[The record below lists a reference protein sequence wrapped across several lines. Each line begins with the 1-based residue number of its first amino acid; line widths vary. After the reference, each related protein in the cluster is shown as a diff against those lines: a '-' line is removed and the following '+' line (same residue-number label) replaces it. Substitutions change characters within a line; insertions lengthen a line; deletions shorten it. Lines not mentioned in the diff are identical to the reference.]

1 MQDRNDNVWYDD
13 RVEQYVDGLLAR
25 DDLIRFEDRLQAD
38 DDLNGKVEFARQIQ
52 ASLEQLPSPEMP
64 DAVVVNVQRAIAT
77 IGANGKNSAGQLRLV
92 SIGHRRVAYA
102 AVAFAA
108 CFALLLIVR
117 PEILSVDQQPDQV
130 PSQAEVDQAL
140 MEVKQTLAFVSDMG
154 HERNT

>member
-1 MQDRNDNVWYDD
+1 
-13 RVEQYVDGLLAR
+13 
-25 DDLIRFEDRLQAD
+25 
-38 DDLNGKVEFARQIQ
+38 
-52 ASLEQLPSPEMP
+52 MP

-77 IGANGKNSAGQLRLV
+77 IGANGKNSGGQLRLV
-92 SIGHRRVAYA
+92 SIGRRRVAYA

-117 PEILSVDQQPDQV
+117 PEILSVDQQPDPV

-154 HERNT
+154 HERNTIVNGHVVEPVQKAMSFIFQSENTTEIQ